1 LRGKYFIGKTNKL
14 KYFPFS
20 DESQTTE
27 GEKEEEDDEVSKGE
41 SSCKFYFFSKQK
53 YFHAEEAG

>member
-1 LRGKYFIGKTNKL
+1 LRGKYFFIGKTNKL

-27 GEKEEEDDEVSKGE
+27 GEKDEEDDEVSKGE
-41 SSCKFYFFSKQK
+41 SSCKFYFSKQK
-53 YFHAEEAG
+53 YFQ